1 MNGNAPSAGA
11 APHCRVE
18 PRVPQPL
25 TPWGRVPRAARPSG
39 TEPGS
44 VPVSPGRGNAA
55 PRLCRRLGLRSSP
68 RTPPAPPKHPSPSRL
83 CRRSPGRCHPA
94 VFRTALSQPVPNCL
108 SALRCGRR
116 SARHGG
122 LCGHTAVR
130 RAASG
135 LAGSTAGS
143 AVGAPQREG
152 LGRVGGC
159 GRAEAQLQNRTSRSS
174 AEPRVTA
181 GAAWPLPSGA
191 AAGAV
196 HRSDSELPAD
206 VRAHSC
212 TYVCVPSPPPSAR
225 EGLGSVSHAPAQPP
239 LRDAE
244 PDLEQHR
251 AACGAPRPTPAGCR
265 LQALHAARPHHEHL
279 WAAGRERLPALQ
291 YPRTAL
297 PAPHPAELQST
308 PCIPAHATA
317 PRAPPRRSSQPLPSH
332 PAPPHPAPF
341 PSRSATSGG
350 RPWAAFVPPAAPG
363 ASPRGSGS
371 LISASLLGSG
381 VRADPWGPS
390 GSLQEGPTPSQRVP
404 EPQRISPRTAPLRV
418 PPRPGT
424 PLPPPPGA
432 PRAAPGRQHGWGCR
446 AEGLPRGFASLQWLS
461 ADIGIKKN
469 QINNNEKKNKKTNGE
484 RADAKKRLIIT
495 VAYREDRP
503 RSRREEHS
511 AKRGA
516 GPGQIP
522 ALCQTAARGPSL

>member
-1 MNGNAPSAGA
+1 MTHGAAGRVGTRGVNGNAPSAGA

-212 TYVCVPSPPPSAR
+212 TYMCTAHTCACRPLPPPPEKGSALSATHR
-225 EGLGSVSHAPAQPP
+225 RSPRSGTRSPTWSSTELRAGLRALRLRGAVCRPCTQRARTTSTCGLQAGNGCPHCSTPARPCPHRTP
-239 LRDAE
+239 LSSR
-244 PDLEQHR
+244 
-251 AACGAPRPTPAGCR
+251 APRVSQRT
-265 LQALHAARPHHEHL
+265 LLH
-279 WAAGRERLPALQ
+279 
-291 YPRTAL
+291 
-297 PAPHPAELQST
+297 PAP
-308 PCIPAHATA
+308 
-317 PRAPPRRSSQPLPSH
+317 PPRRSSQPLPSH

-469 QINNNEKKNKKTNGE
+469 QINNNN
-484 RADAKKRLIIT
+484 
-495 VAYREDRP
+495 
-503 RSRREEHS
+503 
-511 AKRGA
+511 
-516 GPGQIP
+516 
-522 ALCQTAARGPSL
+522 